1 MYVDENNDEDILF
14 QILEWDSSHEDDE
27 DGQLKFI
34 VRLFGKTKDNKNIY
48 IQTSDFEPYFFVELD
63 KKWTESTIHM
73 ILKKIK
79 SMVKPELV
87 KGLKKT
93 KIISKHKFYGF
104 TNYEKFNFL
113 QLIFSDHVSMKSY
126 ANTIMNRPIYIP
138 MVSRKPIKL
147 KVYESNIEPLM
158 RLMHIR
164 NLDAVGWVKIN
175 KKKYKTH
182 KGPLPPSVCEKNIEC
197 RWTELNRVDD
207 RTIQKFDICAF
218 DIECTSED
226 GSFPNPQRDGDKVIQ
241 IGLTFSKFGD
251 DECYYKHIL
260 TLGETSDV
268 EGATVEWFET
278 EEELLLGFTKIIN
291 KLNPDVLTGYN
302 IFGFD
307 FKYLM
312 NRANKLDIYP
322 KFSRLSRIKGEISEF
337 VSQILKSSALGKNEL
352 YYYKMVGRIVIDLMK
367 VIQRDFKLPSYKLDD
382 VASFFIREE
391 IKNFDNSDK
400 NYTKIITK
408 STNGVYVGD
417 YIKIGYNDG
426 ITENKHMDGE
436 KFQIIEMT
444 KTSLLVK
451 RQINFDEIWGK
462 GYKVFW
468 CQSKDDVKP
477 SELFALQKGSAK
489 DRAIIAKYCLM
500 DCSLCNKLMGKLQIL
515 TNNIGMANVCHVP
528 LSYLFLRGQGVKI
541 FSLVSKKCREEEHLI
556 PVIKKK
562 KKDDKIVKDTE
573 RIEKY
578 LNTNK
583 NNDYEDDED
592 DNGYEGATV
601 FPPEKG
607 LHTDPVPVL
616 DYASLYPNSMI
627 LRNLSH
633 EMLINDE
640 KYDNIPGYRYHQIM
654 FKNSNNTTS
663 SCKFAER
670 IDPTGLTQKKGI
682 IPVILMEL
690 LAARK
695 RVRAEA
701 ANTENKF
708 LASILE
714 GLQLA
719 FKCTANSLYGQTG
732 APTSP
737 IFMKEIAASTT
748 ATGREALQ
756 FSRYFIENI
765 FYKMVEYALNN
776 KKKYMEYSNNE
787 YINYPHMIKTTMV
800 FGDIFKNYKN
810 IFIAMGFNIFGIE
823 QKFRNTFENVSQ
835 EDKFEFYNDIIR
847 LFEENI
853 SYTDFCEKQQKY
865 LLTLDFNNKYH
876 QNNEEFEY
884 ELNIIKNK
892 LMTEDQLEEFYDDL
906 YFMFYTE
913 FHVHTDKAFPIP
925 EKVFNRKEIG
935 YEFENNIY
943 NIIENELKLLNLEC
957 DKLFGRL
964 KELYPDDS
972 KKLPA
977 NIDSDNIKKIINT
990 TFNNF
995 IFGGISKM
1003 KVSERST
1010 CLNDICDCI
1019 NGKLKIQAFYDKY
1032 SQLCNDIIIKLPEL
1046 DNKKIISNI
1055 IKDMN
1060 NDTKNKLILMITNI
1074 IKNFGYS
1081 GKSEMLEKFYEVV
1094 NDILKGYEIKPKVIY
1109 GDSVTADTPIMLRYL
1124 DEAGIYRHCIKTIDT
1139 IGKNWKE
1146 YDTFKSDDKSL
1157 KNKQNDDNILYEV
1170 WTSIGWSKIKRVIK
1184 HKTNKK
1190 IYEVLSHTG
1199 FVRVTEDHSLLTP
1212 KLEQIK
1218 PKDCTI
1224 GTELLH
1230 KDLEIY
1236 NSNENKLRDNEAYI
1250 FGFFFGDGSSGI
1262 YDYKKYG
1269 RKYSWALNSNDI
1281 ELCKK
1286 LKEYCE
1292 KIYGKTFKILN
1303 TLKSSAVYKVVP
1315 AHGDIKTISTE
1326 YSNKLYDKNRSKIIP
1341 NEILYGT
1348 FENKK
1353 EFLKG
1358 YYDADGCRKD
1368 TEKIGCQSCDTK
1380 NQVSAMNLYYL
1391 LNCLGYNVSINNRKD
1406 KPEIF
1411 RLTFSDKKFKRD
1423 TNKIKKIK
1431 EINGYTDYVY
1441 DLETETGNFQ
1451 AGIGRMIVKNT
1462 DSVFFK
1468 PTITS
1473 IETGE
1478 ILKDKKGLEISII
1491 LGQWAS
1497 ILITTLLPTPMSQ
1510 EYEKVLWP
1518 FAILTKKR
1526 YVGNLYEKNPKKYYQ
1541 KSMGIVLK
1549 RRDNAQIV
1557 KVVCGGII
1565 DQMLNKNSPEGA
1577 VKLTQDCLRQIISG
1591 KFKLDKFVI
1600 TKTLKGPGLT
1610 KLEREKES
1618 KKNKEDRSYA
1628 DRTRIVHAVLADRM
1642 ADRDPGN
1649 KPLSNDRIP
1658 YVYFETKDEPELQ
1671 GDRVEN
1677 PDYLIENN
1685 LKIDYLFYI
1694 TNQIMKPSIQF
1705 LELIVENPKDI
1716 FNNYIIREENRKKGI
1731 IPIMSYFK
1739 ETDVKNENLFEN
1751 FFNKKDDIINNKQKK
1766 RSVLPKRKQ
1775 SIIDKKTENKIDYK
1789 PFDDDYFDK

>member
-73 ILKKIK
+73 MLKKIK

-113 QLIFSDHVSMKSY
+113 QLIFSDNVSMKSY
-126 ANTIMNRPIYIP
+126 AYTIMNRPIYMP
-138 MVSRKPIKL
+138 LVSKKAIKL

-197 RWTELNRVDD
+197 RWTELNRIDD

-260 TLGETSDV
+260 TLGETADV

-291 KLNPDVLTGYN
+291 KLNPDILTGYN

-477 SELFALQKGSAK
+477 RELFALQKGSAK

-562 KKDDKIVKDTE
+562 KKNDKIVKDTE

-633 EMLINDE
+633 EMLIDDP

-690 LAARK
+690 LTARK

-756 FSRYFIENI
+756 YSRYFIENI
-765 FYKMVEYALNN
+765 FYKMVEYALND
-776 KKKYMEYSNNE
+776 KKKYIEYSDKE
-787 YINYPHMIKTTMV
+787 YINYPNMIKTTMV

-823 QKFRNTFENVSQ
+823 QKFKNTFENVSQ
-835 EDKFEFYNDIIR
+835 ENKFEFYNDIIR

-853 SYTDFCEKQQKY
+853 SYTEFCEKQQKY
-865 LLTLDFNNKYH
+865 LLTLEFNHKYH

-913 FHVHTDKAFPIP
+913 FHIHTDKAYPIP
-925 EKVFNRKEIG
+925 EKIFNRKEIG

-943 NIIENELKLLNLEC
+943 NIIENDLKLLNL
-957 DKLFGRL
+957 DYNKLFEKL

-972 KKLPA
+972 KKLPT
-977 NIDSDNIKKIINT
+977 NIDPDNIKKFINS

-995 IFGGISKM
+995 IFGGINKM
-1003 KVSERST
+1003 KVYERSA

-1019 NGKLKIQAFYDKY
+1019 NGKLKIQAFYEKY

-1060 NDTKNKLILMITNI
+1060 NDTKNKLTLMITNI

-1081 GKSEMLEKFYEVV
+1081 GKSEMLEKFHEVV
-1094 NDILKGYEIKPKVIY
+1094 NDILTGYEIKPKVIY
-1109 GDSVTADTPIMLRYL
+1109 GD
-1124 DEAGIYRHCIKTIDT
+1124 
-1139 IGKNWKE
+1139 
-1146 YDTFKSDDKSL
+1146 
-1157 KNKQNDDNILYEV
+1157 
-1170 WTSIGWSKIKRVIK
+1170 
-1184 HKTNKK
+1184 
-1190 IYEVLSHTG
+1190 
-1199 FVRVTEDHSLLTP
+1199 
-1212 KLEQIK
+1212 
-1218 PKDCTI
+1218 
-1224 GTELLH
+1224 
-1230 KDLEIY
+1230 
-1236 NSNENKLRDNEAYI
+1236 
-1250 FGFFFGDGSSGI
+1250 
-1262 YDYKKYG
+1262 
-1269 RKYSWALNSNDI
+1269 
-1281 ELCKK
+1281 
-1286 LKEYCE
+1286 
-1292 KIYGKTFKILN
+1292 
-1303 TLKSSAVYKVVP
+1303 
-1315 AHGDIKTISTE
+1315 
-1326 YSNKLYDKNRSKIIP
+1326 
-1341 NEILYGT
+1341 
-1348 FENKK
+1348 
-1353 EFLKG
+1353 
-1358 YYDADGCRKD
+1358 
-1368 TEKIGCQSCDTK
+1368 
-1380 NQVSAMNLYYL
+1380 
-1391 LNCLGYNVSINNRKD
+1391 
-1406 KPEIF
+1406 
-1411 RLTFSDKKFKRD
+1411 
-1423 TNKIKKIK
+1423 
-1431 EINGYTDYVY
+1431 
-1441 DLETETGNFQ
+1441 
-1451 AGIGRMIVKNT
+1451 T

-1468 PTITS
+1468 PTITN

-1478 ILKDKKGLEISII
+1478 ILRDKKGLEISII

-1526 YVGNLYEKNPKKYYQ
+1526 YVGNLYEKNPNKYYQ

-1565 DQMLNKNSPEGA
+1565 DQMLNKNSPDGA

-1591 KFKLDKFVI
+1591 KFKLDKFVV

-1618 KKNKEDRSYA
+1618 KKNKEDRTYA

-1677 PDYLIENN
+1677 LDYLIENN

-1694 TNQIMKPSIQF
+1694 TNQIMKPAIQF

-1716 FNNYIIREENRKKGI
+1716 FNNYIIREKNRKKGI

-1739 ETDVKNENLFEN
+1739 ETGVKNENLFEN
-1751 FFNKKDDIINNKQKK
+1751 FFNEKEDIVNYKQIKK

-1775 SIIDKKTENKIDYK
+1775 SIIDKKTENKIEYK